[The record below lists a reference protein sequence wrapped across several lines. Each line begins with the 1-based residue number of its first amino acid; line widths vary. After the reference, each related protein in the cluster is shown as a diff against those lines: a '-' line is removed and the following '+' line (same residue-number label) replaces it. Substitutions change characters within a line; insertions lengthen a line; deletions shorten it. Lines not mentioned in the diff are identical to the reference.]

1 MKPEQLLQIREV
13 LVMTWKTK
21 AISNYIV
28 SAIFLALMI
37 IHIVDEKSVLRIIG
51 DVIPL
56 IWFGLYA
63 SFCMKKHFKTK
74 Q

>member
-1 MKPEQLLQIREV
+1 
-13 LVMTWKTK
+13 MTWKTK

-28 SAIFLALMI
+28 SVIFLALMI
-37 IHIVDEKSVLRIIG
+37 VHIVDRESVLRIIG

-63 SFCMKKHFKTK
+63 SSCMKKHFKIK

>member
-1 MKPEQLLQIREV
+1 MQIREV

-28 SAIFLALMI
+28 SVIFLALMI
-37 IHIVDEKSVLRIIG
+37 VHIVDEKSVLRIIG

-56 IWFGLYA
+56 LWFGIYG
-63 SFCMKKHFKTK
+63 SFCVKKHFKSK

>member
-1 MKPEQLLQIREV
+1 MLLQISEV
-13 LVMTWKTK
+13 LEMTWKTK
-21 AISNYIV
+21 AILNYIV
-28 SAIFLALMI
+28 SAIFLGLMI
-37 IHIVDEKSVLRIIG
+37 EHIIAEKSVLRIIC

-63 SFCMKKHFKTK
+63 SFCMKKHFKIK

>member
-1 MKPEQLLQIREV
+1 
-13 LVMTWKTK
+13 MTWKTK

-28 SAIFLALMI
+28 SVIFLALMI
-37 IHIVDEKSVLRIIG
+37 VHIVDRESVLRIIG

-56 IWFGLYA
+56 LWFGIYGSL
-63 SFCMKKHFKTK
+63 CVKKHFKSK

>member
-1 MKPEQLLQIREV
+1 
-13 LVMTWKTK
+13 MTWKTK

-28 SAIFLALMI
+28 SAIFLGLMI
-37 IHIVDEKSVLRIIG
+37 EHIIAEKSVLRIIC

-56 IWFGLYA
+56 IWFGVYA

-74 Q
+74 K

>member
-1 MKPEQLLQIREV
+1 
-13 LVMTWKTK
+13 MTWKTK

-28 SAIFLALMI
+28 SVIFLALMI
-37 IHIVDEKSVLRIIG
+37 VHIVDRESVLRIIG

-63 SFCMKKHFKTK
+63 SFCMKKHFKIK